1 MSIRIFL
8 SDADNSA
15 VGMVVIM
22 KFKKILMIL
31 AAVLIMASG
40 FVLGSAYAGSTTEP
54 VTAYMCY
61 DVGINYNG
69 ENVIMK
75 NADGSRIFPIIY
87 GGTTYIPIRPMGNLF
102 GVPVDWDGTTRT
114 VLLGDSAKTQGV
126 DLIDNFTPYAIGDD
140 TTLNNQAK
148 YVQSGE
154 KISQSIGGVEVTHW
168 IELSQAAAGKYDV
181 YAYYNIGGKYN
192 ALTFETTS
200 TEDTTLYI
208 YGDNEDVLGE
218 IPLVAHQVPKKIT
231 IPLAKTTQLHFQAKL
246 DGHEKLHIINAFL
259 T

>member
-114 VLLGDSAKTQGV
+114 VLLGSSAKTQGT
-126 DLIDNFTPYAIGDD
+126 DLINTFKPYAVNGRGTIQYQTSDKKTG
-140 TTLNNQAK
+140 T
-148 YVQSGE
+148 V
-154 KISQSIGGVEVTHW
+154 GGVEVDHW
-168 IELSQAAAGKYDV
+168 LYMGVPNAMYYDGCLYV
-181 YAYYNIGGKYN
+181 YYNIGGKYN
-192 ALTFETTS
+192 SLTFEVASNT
-200 TEDTTLYI
+200 DTVLSV
-208 YGDNEDVLGE
+208 YGDNELLLGE
-218 IPLVAHQVPKKIT
+218 TDLIANQVPKKVT
-231 IPLAKTTQLHFQAKL
+231 IPLARSSQLHFQTSSSHWT
-246 DGHEKLHIINAFL
+246 DYQNVCIINAYL
-259 T
+259 S